1 MFPWFW
7 NSSLSWPR
15 SNHRYLRKLGCV
27 SRDISKIYNGI
38 WMHGTEC
45 NPSSTFEL
53 WQQSKSEKLQ
63 SDIFYKKNQLAYDRT
78 FCMTFQHVIWHS
90 VWSALSNNLQL
101 YLEAVCWNNSIFS
114 KTNICLFSREKYPQC
129 KWISCCW
136 AGWVLI
142 EQKHWIHLFSLLP
155 CACLHSSSSSITWY
169 VPLAN
174 LFILL
179 LCWLLMHFFRTTILH
194 GPFIS
199 PTPVWL
205 HRAA

>member
-1 MFPWFW
+1 MYWTLLYGTVINCEKSGWKRVKAISLKAFRLRMFPWFW

-78 FCMTFQHVIWHS
+78 FCLTFQHVIWHS

-101 YLEAVCWNNSIFS
+101 HLEAVCWNN
-114 KTNICLFSREKYPQC
+114 
-129 KWISCCW
+129 
-136 AGWVLI
+136 
-142 EQKHWIHLFSLLP
+142 
-155 CACLHSSSSSITWY
+155 
-169 VPLAN
+169 
-174 LFILL
+174 
-179 LCWLLMHFFRTTILH
+179 
-194 GPFIS
+194 
-199 PTPVWL
+199 
-205 HRAA
+205 